1 MDINRFS
8 PNSPGKITPIDGGL
22 HAFIPL
28 PLPPAWKFPDRLWP
42 LLADAKQQLGLLEGI
57 GRSLPNPGIILRPL
71 EDREAIKSSRLEGTY
86 VTQTELLLFE
96 MQPKESQSE
105 EDPANSQREVF
116 NYRRALHQ
124 AGNSDLPI
132 SLRFI
137 RDLHHTL
144 LAGVRGRDRSPGEFR
159 RNQVAIGSD
168 YRFVPPP
175 PDAIMDC
182 LDPLEKYFHAE
193 TTDFDPLVN
202 CFLIHYQFETIHP
215 FNDGNGR
222 VGRLLLAFMLKKYC
236 GLSKPWL
243 YLSEFFEKNREEY
256 IKRLFDISAS
266 ADWSGWIEFC
276 LRGSVSQTKDTIQRC
291 DKLLNIRDNFMQ
303 RLISA
308 GGSVRLNKIVE
319 NIFYSP
325 FIRIAD
331 LPEIL
336 DVTYPTAKADV
347 DRLVEIGILSELEN
361 VVPKTFYAPEVF
373 NMAYEELQ

>member
-1 MDINRFS
+1 MDINRFGS
-8 PNSPGKITPIDGGL
+8 NSPGKITPISGGL
-22 HAFIPL
+22 HAFMPF
-28 PLPPAWKFPDRLWP
+28 PLPPAWKFPDGLWP
-42 LLADAKQQLGLLEGI
+42 LLAEAKQQLGLLEGI
-57 GRSLPNPGIILRPL
+57 GRSLPNPGILLRPL

-105 EDPANSQREVF
+105 EDPANSQREVL

-124 AGNSDLPI
+124 AGNSDLPV

-144 LAGVRGRDRSPGEFR
+144 LTGVRGRDRSPGEFR
-159 RNQVAIGSD
+159 KNQVAIGSD

-193 TTDFDPLVN
+193 TADFDPLVN

-243 YLSEFFEKNREEY
+243 YLSDFFEKNREEY
-256 IKRLFDISAS
+256 IKRLFDISVS
-266 ADWSGWIEFC
+266 ADWGGWIEFC

-291 DKLLNIRDNFMQ
+291 GKLLNIRDNFMQ
-303 RLISA
+303 RLTAA

-319 NIFYSP
+319 SIFYSP

-361 VVPKTFYAPEVF
+361 VAAKNLLCA
-373 NMAYEELQ
+373 